1 MVPIGEYMGVEQLG
15 LLGTV
20 AQRIPECSGAGA
32 GLLRSYA
39 RQLVLGAEVSGPEL
53 LHGSSVAI

>member
-1 MVPIGEYMGVEQLG
+1 MGVEQLG

-32 GLLRSYA
+32 DLLRSYA
-39 RQLVLGAEVSGPEL
+39 RLLVLGAEVSGPEL

>member
-1 MVPIGEYMGVEQLG
+1 MVSIGEYMGVGELG
-15 LLGTV
+15 VLGTV

-32 GLLRSYA
+32 DLLRSYA
-39 RQLVLGAEVSGPEL
+39 RQLVLGPEVSGPEL